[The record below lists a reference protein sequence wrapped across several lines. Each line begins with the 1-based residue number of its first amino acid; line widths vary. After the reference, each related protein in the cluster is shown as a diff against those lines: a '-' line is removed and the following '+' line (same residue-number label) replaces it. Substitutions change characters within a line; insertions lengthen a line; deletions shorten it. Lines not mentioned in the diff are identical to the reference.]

1 MNYSHA
7 YHAGNF
13 ADVFKHLIL
22 VALLGYLKQK
32 DKPFCYVETHAGAGL
47 YDLSAQVALK
57 NSEFKGGIEALMRV
71 NGAVPALIAQ
81 YLKLV
86 KAHHYP
92 HYYPGSPL
100 IAQALLREN
109 DQSVLSE
116 MHPPVFRL
124 LKKHVPPLNT
134 AIHCQDGFA
143 ALKAFL
149 PPTLSRAL
157 ILIDPPY
164 EKDDWRELT
173 SHLPLA
179 LKRFNTGVYAIWFP
193 VKDFKAVERWL
204 NRLKGLDLPKVVV
217 VEWRL
222 HDGIHQH
229 WGLSACG
236 MVIINGPWDLPALLE
251 PTLKFL
257 CKHLGQGSPSF
268 RIRNL

>member
-22 VALLGYLKQK
+22 VALIEYLKLK
-32 DKPFCYVETHAGAGL
+32 EKPFCYLETHAGAGL
-47 YDLSAQVALK
+47 YDLKSQMVMK
-57 NSEFKGGIEALMRV
+57 NPEFESGIEALMKV
-71 NGAVPALIAQ
+71 NGAVPALVTH

-92 HYYPGSPL
+92 TYYPGSPL
-100 IAQALLREN
+100 IAQALLRKN
-109 DQSVLSE
+109 DQLVLCE

-124 LKKHVPPLNT
+124 LKRHVQPFNT

-149 PPTLSRAL
+149 PPVLSRGL

-164 EKDDWRELT
+164 EKDDWRALT
-173 SHLPLA
+173 THLPIA
-179 LKRFNTGVYAIWFP
+179 LKRFHTGVYAIWFP
-193 VKDFKAVERWL
+193 VKDFKVVEQCL
-204 NRLKGLDLPKVVV
+204 NRLKGLELPNTAV

-222 HDGIHQH
+222 HQDAHDH
-229 WGLSACG
+229 WGLPGCG
-236 MVIINGPWDLPALLE
+236 MVIINKPWNLTALLE

-257 CKHLGQGSPSF
+257 CKHLGQGSPAF
-268 RIRNL
+268 RIRDL